1 MTEVALEHLT
11 RRFPGADHPAVDDV
25 SVSAPAGGLLCLL
38 GPSGCGKTTTLK
50 MIAGLE
56 TPDRGRVCFGARDVT
71 AVRPE
76 RRDTVLVFQN
86 YLLFPFMNVEE
97 NIGFGLRMRGLQS
110 AEIRRRVD
118 RMLETVRLDGLAHR
132 KPEELSGGQKQ
143 RVALARA
150 LVLEP
155 SVLLLDEP
163 FSNLDAHLR
172 DEMRELILQLKE
184 QMSLTIVF
192 VTHDQEEAVLL
203 ADRIA
208 LMFDGRIRQVGG
220 AADFFER
227 PATRQIAAFFGN
239 RNVLGGRKRGNRVET
254 AVGEFAIAHADGVED
269 GPVYLLVRPEFV
281 EVRPEAVAGLSETPA
296 PRTKVAAAAAD
307 GTPGT
312 GAAAAAGT
320 RGTAAADTAGQ
331 AGDNL
336 VAVEVKR
343 CTYMGTH
350 VRYRVMLDSTEWEV
364 HAPGPAG
371 PAEQAGPPGPGA
383 SGGAG
388 GAQTAEPGTRLM
400 VRLPPERIWLVPAEE

>member
-1 MTEVALEHLT
+1 MTEVSLEHLT

-56 TPDRGRVCFGARDVT
+56 TPDRGRVCFGSRDVT

-97 NIGFGLRMRGLQS
+97 NVGFGLRMRGMQS
-110 AEIRRRVD
+110 TEIKRLVD
-118 RMLETVRLDGLAHR
+118 RMLETVRLDGLGHR

-172 DEMRELILQLKE
+172 DEMRDLILQLKE

-239 RNVLGGRKRGNRVET
+239 RNVLRGRKRGNRVET
-254 AVGEFAIAHADGVED
+254 AVGEFAVAHADSIED
-269 GPVYLLVRPEFV
+269 GPVDLLVRPEFV
-281 EVRPEAVAGLSETPA
+281 EVRPEAVAGLGDTPA
-296 PRTKVAAAAAD
+296 AGTQAA
-307 GTPGT
+307 
-312 GAAAAAGT
+312 GATAAAGT
-320 RGTAAADTAGQ
+320 AGAAT
-331 AGDNL
+331 DNL

-350 VRYRVMLDSTEWEV
+350 VRYRVTLDSTEWEV
-364 HAPGPAG
+364 HAPGSASS
-371 PAEQAGPPGPGA
+371 AGPPGPGTPGG
-383 SGGAG
+383 SGTP
-388 GAQTAEPGTRLM
+388 QPAEPGTRMM
-400 VRLPPERIWLVPAEE
+400 VRLPPERIWLVPAEAYSS

>member
-1 MTEVALEHLT
+1 MTNVTLEHLT
-11 RRFPGADHPAVDDV
+11 KRFPGSDHPAVDDI

-56 TPDRGRVCFGARDVT
+56 SPDRGRVCFGARDVT

-97 NIGFGLRMRGLQS
+97 NVGFGLRMRGIPS
-110 AEIRRRVD
+110 TEVERRVD
-118 RMLETVRLDGLAHR
+118 NMLATVRLDGLGYR

-184 QMSLTIVF
+184 QMNLTIVF

-227 PATRQIAAFFGN
+227 PATRRIAAFFGN
-239 RNVLGGRKRGNRVET
+239 RNVLRGRKRGSRVET
-254 AVGEFAIAHADGVED
+254 AVGELAIEHADSLED
-269 GPVYLLVRPEFV
+269 GPVDLLVRPEFV
-281 EVRPEAVAGLSETPA
+281 EVRPEASTDAGDTPA
-296 PRTKVAAAAAD
+296 E
-307 GTPGT
+307 GSSGT
-312 GAAAAAGT
+312 GAT
-320 RGTAAADTAGQ
+320 DTAGS
-331 AGDNL
+331 AGNNL
-336 VAVEVKR
+336 VAVVVKR

-350 VRYRVMLDSTEWEV
+350 VRYRVTLDSTEWEI

-371 PAEQAGPPGPGA
+371 SET

-388 GAQTAEPGTRLM
+388 TPEPAEPGTRLM
-400 VRLPPERIWLVPAEE
+400 VRLPPERIWLVPV

>member
-1 MTEVALEHLT
+1 MTDVTLEHLT
-11 RRFPGADHPAVDDV
+11 KRFPGTDQPAVDDI
-25 SVSAPAGGLLCLL
+25 SVSAPPGGLLCLL

-56 TPDRGRVCFGARDVT
+56 APDRGRVCFGSRDVT

-97 NIGFGLRMRGLQS
+97 NVGFGLRMRGMRS
-110 AEIRRRVD
+110 TEVKRRVD
-118 RMLETVRLDGLAHR
+118 RMLENVRLQGLGHR
-132 KPEELSGGQKQ
+132 RPEELSGGQKQ

-155 SVLLLDEP
+155 GVLLLDEP

-172 DEMRELILQLKE
+172 DEMRDLILQLKE

-208 LMFDGRIRQVGG
+208 LMFDGRVQQVGG
-220 AADFFER
+220 VADFFER
-227 PATRQIAAFFGN
+227 PASRRIAAFFGN
-239 RNVLGGRKRGNRVET
+239 RNVLRGRKRGSRVET
-254 AVGEFAIAHADGVED
+254 AVGEFEVAHGDAVED
-269 GPVYLLVRPEFV
+269 GPVDLLVRPEFV
-281 EVRPEAVAGLSETPA
+281 EARPDASTHAGVESSHGSSE
-296 PRTKVAAAAAD
+296 
-307 GTPGT
+307 GC
-312 GAAAAAGT
+312 
-320 RGTAAADTAGQ
+320 
-331 AGDNL
+331 NM

-350 VRYRVMLDSTEWEV
+350 VRYRVTLDSTDWDV

-371 PAEQAGPPGPGA
+371 
-383 SGGAG
+383 SGISGKTG
-388 GAQTAEPGTRLM
+388 TLQPAEPGSRMT
-400 VRLPPERIWLVPAEE
+400 VRLPPERIWLVPAEN

>member
-1 MTEVALEHLT
+1 MTDVTLEHLT
-11 RRFPGADHPAVDDV
+11 KRFPGTDHPAVDDI

-86 YLLFPFMNVEE
+86 YLLFPFMDVEE
-97 NIGFGLRMRGLQS
+97 NVGFGLRMRGMRS
-110 AEIRRRVD
+110 TEIRRRVD
-118 RMLETVRLDGLAHR
+118 SMLETVRLHGLGHR
-132 KPEELSGGQKQ
+132 RPEELSGGQKQ

-184 QMSLTIVF
+184 QMNLTIVF

-208 LMFDGRIRQVGG
+208 LMFDGRIRQVGD

-227 PATRQIAAFFGN
+227 PATRRIAAFFGN
-239 RNVLGGRKRGNRVET
+239 RNVLGGRKRGSRVET
-254 AVGEFAIAHADGVED
+254 AVGEFEVAHADAVED
-269 GPVYLLVRPEFV
+269 GPVDLLVRPEFV
-281 EVRPEAVAGLSETPA
+281 EARPDASTDAGVESSRGSSE
-296 PRTKVAAAAAD
+296 
-307 GTPGT
+307 GC
-312 GAAAAAGT
+312 
-320 RGTAAADTAGQ
+320 
-331 AGDNL
+331 NM

-350 VRYRVMLDSTEWEV
+350 VRYRVTLDSTDWDV

-371 PAEQAGPPGPGA
+371 
-383 SGGAG
+383 SGISEGTG
-388 GAQTAEPGTRLM
+388 TLQPAEPGSRMT

>member
-1 MTEVALEHLT
+1 MTEVRLEHLT
-11 RRFPGADHPAVDDV
+11 KHFPGAEHPAVDDI

-56 TPDRGRVCFGARDVT
+56 TPDRGRVCFGDREVT
-71 AVRPE
+71 GVRPE
-76 RRDTVLVFQN
+76 RRDAVLVFQN

-97 NIGFGLRMRGLQS
+97 NVGFGLRMRGMP
-110 AEIRRRVD
+110 AREVERRVEA
-118 RMLETVRLDGLAHR
+118 MLETVRLGGLGHR

-208 LMFDGRIRQVGG
+208 LMFDGRIRQVGD

-227 PATRQIAAFFGN
+227 PASRRIAAFFGN
-239 RNVLGGRKRGNRVET
+239 RNVLRGRKTGSRVET
-254 AVGEFAIAHADGVED
+254 AVGELEIAHADCVAD
-269 GPVYLLVRPEFV
+269 GPVDLLVRPEFV
-281 EVRPEAVAGLSETPA
+281 EARPQA
-296 PRTKVAAAAAD
+296 P
-307 GTPGT
+307 PG
-312 GAAAAAGT
+312 GAA
-320 RGTAAADTAGQ
+320 
-331 AGDNL
+331 DNL

-343 CTYMGTH
+343 STYMGTH
-350 VRYRVMLDSTEWEV
+350 VRYRVALDSTEWDV

-371 PAEQAGPPGPGA
+371 PASAAGTPSAQPAAPG
-383 SGGAG
+383 S
-388 GAQTAEPGTRLM
+388 RMLL
-400 VRLPPERIWLVPAEE
+400 RLPPERIWLVPAEDQAPPYSS

>member
-1 MTEVALEHLT
+1 
-11 RRFPGADHPAVDDV
+11 
-25 SVSAPAGGLLCLL
+25 
-38 GPSGCGKTTTLK
+38 
-50 MIAGLE
+50 
-56 TPDRGRVCFGARDVT
+56 
-71 AVRPE
+71 VRPE

-97 NIGFGLRMRGLQS
+97 NVGFGLRMRGMQS
-110 AEIRRRVD
+110 TEIKRLVD
-118 RMLETVRLDGLAHR
+118 RMLETVRLDGLGHR
-132 KPEELSGGQKQ
+132 RPEELSGGQKQ

-172 DEMRELILQLKE
+172 DEMRDLILQLKE

-227 PATRQIAAFFGN
+227 PATRRIAAFFGN
-239 RNVLGGRKRGNRVET
+239 RNVLRGRKRGNRVET
-254 AVGEFAIAHADGVED
+254 AVGEFAVAHADSIAD
-269 GPVYLLVRPEFV
+269 GPVDLLVRPEFV
-281 EVRPEAVAGLSETPA
+281 EACPEAASAAG
-296 PRTKVAAAAAD
+296 AAAPGD
-307 GTPGT
+307 TPGA
-312 GAAAAAGT
+312 GAAAA
-320 RGTAAADTAGQ
+320 
-331 AGDNL
+331 DNL

-350 VRYRVMLDSTEWEV
+350 VRYRVTLDSTEWEV
-364 HAPGPAG
+364 HAPGPASSAG
-371 PAEQAGPPGPGA
+371 PAGRET

-388 GAQTAEPGTRLM
+388 TPQPAEPGTRM
-400 VRLPPERIWLVPAEE
+400 TVRLPPERIWLVPAEAYSS

>member
-1 MTEVALEHLT
+1 MTEVSLEHLT

-56 TPDRGRVCFGARDVT
+56 TPDRGRVCFGSRDVT

-97 NIGFGLRMRGLQS
+97 NVGFGLRMRGMQS
-110 AEIRRRVD
+110 TEIQRLVD
-118 RMLETVRLDGLAHR
+118 RMLEAVRLDGLGHR

-172 DEMRELILQLKE
+172 DEMRDLILQLKE

-227 PATRQIAAFFGN
+227 PATRRIAAFFGN
-239 RNVLGGRKRGNRVET
+239 RNVLRGRKRGNRVET
-254 AVGEFAIAHADGVED
+254 AVGEFAVAHAESIED
-269 GPVYLLVRPEFV
+269 GPVDLLVRPEFV
-281 EVRPEAVAGLSETPA
+281 ETRPEA
-296 PRTKVAAAAAD
+296 AAD
-307 GTPGT
+307 AGDSAGGSAARGD
-312 GAAAAAGT
+312 GAAAAGGAAGS
-320 RGTAAADTAGQ
+320 

-336 VAVEVKR
+336 VSVVVKR

-350 VRYRVMLDSTEWEV
+350 VRYRVTLDSTEWEV

-371 PAEQAGPPGPGA
+371 PAGPAGSGTSDGVGPPQPA
-383 SGGAG
+383 D
-388 GAQTAEPGTRLM
+388 PGTRLM
-400 VRLPPERIWLVPAEE
+400 VRLPPERIWLVPAEAYSS

>member
-1 MTEVALEHLT
+1 MTEVSLEHLT

-56 TPDRGRVCFGARDVT
+56 TPDRGRICFGSRDVT

-76 RRDTVLVFQN
+76 RRDAVLVFQN

-97 NIGFGLRMRGLQS
+97 NVGFGLRMRGMQS
-110 AEIRRRVD
+110 TEIHNRVD
-118 RMLETVRLDGLAHR
+118 RMLETVRLDGLGHR
-132 KPEELSGGQKQ
+132 RPEELSGGQKQ

-172 DEMRELILQLKE
+172 DEMRDLILQLKE

-220 AADFFER
+220 AVDFFER

-239 RNVLGGRKRGNRVET
+239 RNVLRGRKRGNRVET
-254 AVGEFAIAHADGVED
+254 AVGEFAAAHADSVVED
-269 GPVYLLVRPEFV
+269 GPVDLLVRPEFV
-281 EVRPEAVAGLSETPA
+281 EARPETATGGDTQGAGGS
-296 PRTKVAAAAAD
+296 R
-307 GTPGT
+307 GG
-312 GAAAAAGT
+312 GAA
-320 RGTAAADTAGQ
+320 TAAAVAAG
-331 AGDNL
+331 AATDNL

-350 VRYRVMLDSTEWEV
+350 VRYRVTLDSTEWDV

-371 PAEQAGPPGPGA
+371 PPAPGT

-388 GAQTAEPGTRLM
+388 SPKPAEPGTRM
-400 VRLPPERIWLVPAEE
+400 TVRLPPERIWLVPAEE

>member
-1 MTEVALEHLT
+1 MTEVSLEHLT

-71 AVRPE
+71 AVPPE

-97 NIGFGLRMRGLQS
+97 NVGFGLRMRGMQS
-110 AEIRRRVD
+110 TEIKRLVD
-118 RMLETVRLDGLAHR
+118 RMLETVRLEGLGHR
-132 KPEELSGGQKQ
+132 TPEELSGGQKQ

-172 DEMRELILQLKE
+172 DEMRDLILQLKE

-227 PATRQIAAFFGN
+227 PASRQIAAFFGN
-239 RNVLGGRKRGNRVET
+239 RNVLRGRKRGNRVET
-254 AVGEFAIAHADGVED
+254 AVGEFAVAHADSIED
-269 GPVYLLVRPEFV
+269 GPVDLLVRPEFV
-281 EVRPEAVAGLSETPA
+281 EVRPEAVAGLGDTPA
-296 PRTKVAAAAAD
+296 AGTQAA
-307 GTPGT
+307 
-312 GAAAAAGT
+312 GATAAAGT
-320 RGTAAADTAGQ
+320 AGAAT
-331 AGDNL
+331 DNL

-350 VRYRVMLDSTEWEV
+350 VRYRVPLDSTEWEV

-371 PAEQAGPPGPGA
+371 PAGPAGRGT

-388 GAQTAEPGTRLM
+388 TPQPAEPGTRMM
-400 VRLPPERIWLVPAEE
+400 VRLPPERIWLVPAEAYSS

>member
-1 MTEVALEHLT
+1 
-11 RRFPGADHPAVDDV
+11 
-25 SVSAPAGGLLCLL
+25 
-38 GPSGCGKTTTLK
+38 
-50 MIAGLE
+50 
-56 TPDRGRVCFGARDVT
+56 
-71 AVRPE
+71 
-76 RRDTVLVFQN
+76 VLVFQN

-97 NIGFGLRMRGLQS
+97 NVGFGLRMRGMAS
-110 AEIRRRVD
+110 AEATRRVEA
-118 RMLETVRLDGLAHR
+118 MLETVHLAGLGHR

-208 LMFDGRIRQVGG
+208 LMFEGRIRQVGG

-227 PATRQIAAFFGN
+227 PASRQIAAFFGN
-239 RNVLGGRKRGNRVET
+239 RNVLRGRKRGSRVET
-254 AVGEFAIAHADGVED
+254 AVGDLEIAHANGIED
-269 GPVYLLVRPEFV
+269 GPVDVLVRPEFV
-281 EVRPEAVAGLSETPA
+281 EARAGAS
-296 PRTKVAAAAAD
+296 
-307 GTPGT
+307 
-312 GAAAAAGT
+312 
-320 RGTAAADTAGQ
+320 
-331 AGDNL
+331 DNL

-343 CTYMGTH
+343 ATYMGTH
-350 VRYRVMLDSTEWEV
+350 VRYRVALDSTEWDI

-371 PAEQAGPPGPGA
+371 PA
-383 SGGAG
+383 SGG
-388 GAQTAEPGTRLM
+388 GAVTPEPAEPGSQMT
-400 VRLPPERIWLVPAEE
+400 VRLPPERIWLVPAED